1 MKAISFIFIDIIT
14 FLMFIVSNIYSIT
27 WMLNITLFIYW
38 VLVICLILSLFVEDE
53 QLFKYVDDFTPFSVV
68 LFACFILVLIGFGYF
83 VLGSISFVCGVI
95 YLTRKYNYFK
105 QK

>member
-1 MKAISFIFIDIIT
+1 MKTISFKIIDIII

-38 VLVICLILSLFVEDE
+38 VLTICLILSLFVEDE
-53 QLFKYVDDFTPFSVV
+53 QLFKYADDFTSFSVV